1 MNSVKICC
9 SAEAAW
15 PSGPPVSGTAFQD
28 SLQLGPWEL
37 SPFRGNLVAIFKNS
51 AVFLATLPGPM
62 ADDLAPSGVL
72 C

>member
-15 PSGPPVSGTAFQD
+15 PSGPPPSGIAFQD
-28 SLQLGPWEL
+28 SLQLGLWEP
-37 SPFRGNLVAIFKNS
+37 SPFPGALLAIFRNS
-51 AVFLATLPGPM
+51 AVFLATLPDPVSGPSV
-62 ADDLAPSGVL
+62 PSGVL